1 MKRFMYLSIGVL
13 GLSMVGFTNTRAG
26 TITITCDDHHH
37 LYVDGLLV
45 GSNSGDW
52 SSVEVWTVDLSGGPH
67 VVAIHGM
74 DSGCC
79 GLGLIATIET
89 NDGAVFV
96 TDNTWRV
103 SAVSAPNWNTYDFDD
118 GSWTVAEDLGPY
130 NTLPWIHFCDPDV
143 YFPVFRD
150 SGARWIWGPGLIGDG
165 YWGHIDP
172 DGTHGTYY
180 FRKTFT
186 SPVPVDGKT
195 WGAIKALFTD

>member
-96 TDNTWRV
+96 TDNTWRAISTTEV
-103 SAVSAPNWNTYDFDD
+103 GRWLKTWDRTTHYRGFIFAIPMYISRFSGIAVHVGYGD
-118 GSWTVAEDLGPY
+118 
-130 NTLPWIHFCDPDV
+130 
-143 YFPVFRD
+143 RD
-150 SGARWIWGPGLIGDG
+150 S
-165 YWGHIDP
+165 
-172 DGTHGTYY
+172 
-180 FRKTFT
+180 
-186 SPVPVDGKT
+186 
-195 WGAIKALFTD
+195 